1 MEHLLRHAKIGVT
14 LRQRLKFLLG
24 LKRRVEK
31 VAQGYGG
38 PAFMPQGM
46 AVGFFLATAI
56 RASFAGEKSS
66 SQRTLKAIEPK
77 GAKSS
82 TRLAGVLREQRA
94 IAQELWLAYPNYS
107 KLVHELLL
115 D

>member
-1 MEHLLRHAKIGVT
+1 MLGCWVGNSMQVEHLLRNANVGVT
-14 LRQRLKFLLG
+14 LRHRLRFLLG

-56 RASFAGEKSS
+56 RASFAGERMASQKAFKS
-66 SQRTLKAIEPK
+66 ADPK
-77 GAKSS
+77 SGNSS
-82 TRLAGVLREQRA
+82 TRLAAVLREQHA
-94 IAQELWLAYPNYS
+94 IAQEL
-107 KLVHELLL
+107 
-115 D
+115 